1 MCYIIIYVTDV
12 SFLLLTDVSLP
23 SEKSLIYLPTN
34 LSIKLSKTI
43 YFFESANHTKN
54 PAHSNLLL
62 SKEDHLRA
70 ISQFFYPPT
79 KSHSILYTSSP
90 VDEGLWNFLNH

>member
-1 MCYIIIYVTDV
+1 MLYNYICYIFF
-12 SFLLLTDVSLP
+12 FLIVNQHEFTIL
-23 SEKSLIYLPTN
+23 KSLIYLPTN

-43 YFFESANHTKN
+43 YFFESANHKKN

-62 SKEDHLRA
+62 SEADHLRA

-79 KSHSILYTSSP
+79 KSHSI
-90 VDEGLWNFLNH
+90 